1 MARDSEEFARL
12 AFTGLE
18 LVPPSVV
25 IAWKWRPEG
34 GQPLPTPEEVNGY
47 GGVARK
53 P

>member
-18 LVPPSVV
+18 LVPPSAV

-34 GQPLPTPEEVNGY
+34 WQPLPTPEEVNGY